1 MKIVEFASAEEQLA
15 LWKLVSDNVWSAIS
29 QQAKAEAEQKTQKQA
44 QAKKAPKRKGMGIAP
59 PKFVPPPPKLP
70 TPKPN
75 PQLATAKPAAKQ
87 ANPVQ
92 AKGSGTL
99 GVQPKTLIG
108 LQQLSNPQQTLGSQ
122 QSAKKSLTNGILA
135 K

>member
-1 MKIVEFASAEEQLA
+1 MKLVEFASAEEQLA

-29 QQAKAEAEQKTQKQA
+29 QQAKAEAEQKALKKA
-44 QAKKAPKRKGMGIAP
+44 QAKKAPKRKGLGMSP

-75 PQLATAKPAAKQ
+75 PQLATAKPAAKS
-87 ANPVQ
+87 AIPIQ
-92 AKGSGTL
+92 AKGGGVA
-99 GVQPKTLIG
+99 GVQPNASADI
-108 LQQLSNPQQTLGSQ
+108 QQPTNPLQTLGSQ
-122 QSAKKSLTNGILA
+122 QSAKKRLKSGVLV